1 MIQMVY
7 NSIFASYKGA
17 FFSARQN
24 VISGLIGIVLYS
36 FLFNTDATING
47 WKAVPEIPVSI
58 LIGGGI
64 LACFVVVLANTIIPR
79 IPAADSSVLMSS
91 GQVMMAAVIDAAL
104 YSKLET
110 ALVTGSVLMI
120 IGLILSR
127 QAE

>member
-1 MIQMVY
+1 M
-7 NSIFASYKGA
+7 
-17 FFSARQN
+17 
-24 VISGLIGIVLYS
+24 
-36 FLFNTDATING
+36 
-47 WKAVPEIPVSI
+47 PEIPVSI

-110 ALVTGSVLMI
+110 ALVSGSVLMI